1 MANNRRYI
9 LKIPI
14 NNYLCTRI
22 FITVYFVRVKQK
34 IIQMF
39 NRAFYVFKENLI
51 SIVFIYYKKK
61 TTKNKKEK
69 ISDRNWID
77 IKTEYLTMIFFAL

>member
-1 MANNRRYI
+1 MYKNFHHCLFCKSKTENNPNVQQGI
-9 LKIPI
+9 LCFQRKFNI
-14 NNYLCTRI
+14 NSFYLL
-22 FITVYFVRVKQK
+22 Q
-34 IIQMF
+34 
-39 NRAFYVFKENLI
+39 
-51 SIVFIYYKKK
+51 KKK

>member
-1 MANNRRYI
+1 
-9 LKIPI
+9 
-14 NNYLCTRI
+14 
-22 FITVYFVRVKQK
+22 
-34 IIQMF
+34 MF

-61 TTKNKKEK
+61 TKNKKEK
-69 ISDRNWID
+69 RSDRNWID

>member
-1 MANNRRYI
+1 MANDRRYI

-14 NNYLCTRI
+14 NNYLRTRI

-61 TTKNKKEK
+61 KNKKEK
-69 ISDRNWID
+69 RSDRNWID